1 MLNDQVANLGV
12 RACDRRCVYC
22 HEFLFYF
29 LLGIFNF
36 FLVKNFYFLV

>member
-22 HEFLFYF
+22 HDFFILFF
-29 LLGIFNF
+29 AGNF
-36 FLVKNFYFLV
+36 